1 MRSAMIPRL
10 NDSAPR
16 LRAHG
21 RLTDPR
27 GRGRTL
33 AFVLGTMMVIVAVLA
48 PILLHALA
56 PARLSDSH
64 LAGARGPA
72 PLRVVLL
79 LDESGSFAQYS
90 DLRAQTLDQ
99 VAAWA
104 PRNLRSDD
112 TIEVYGFAGHARTVL
127 PPTRVDRLPGSIVY
141 RGFADGDGTSIIPAL
156 TAAADAS
163 RTPGASDAAA
173 SDASDA
179 SGARSSGSGS
189 SGSSAPASQTT
200 IIAVTDTKMDDL
212 GDGDAIDA
220 IMRRIGVSS
229 MTLILPK
236 GIHPTPGWKARFGYE
251 QEVRA
256 NVRSQDSVAMAI
268 GKALAFATRQELRH

>member
-1 MRSAMIPRL
+1 MIPRL

-163 RTPGASDAAA
+163 
-173 SDASDA
+173 DA
-179 SGARSSGSGS
+179 SGAGSSGSGS

-212 GDGDAIDA
+212 GDGDAIEA

-236 GIHPTPGWKARFGYE
+236 GIHATPGWKARFGYE
-251 QEVRA
+251 QEVRT